1 MSQSTAAT
9 KGRRRAGARSF
20 ASNGGVGSNREYE
33 PAAATTSSP
42 SAAEAAAAPDPR
54 RWLALAVMLLA
65 AVMDLIDVTIV
76 NVAIPS
82 IQRDLGATAAHIEW
96 IVAGYTLSFAVML
109 ITGGR
114 LGDVYGRRRLFLVGV
129 AGFTLASL
137 ACGLAQS
144 PEVLIAARVVQ
155 GGLAALMIP
164 QILSTVQVAFPPDER
179 PKAFGMYGA
188 FIGMATVSGPLVGGV
203 LVDADLFGLD
213 WRPIFL
219 INLPIGILTLAA
231 AAALVKESRSEQP
244 PRLDL
249 GGVGLVTVALLLLVY
264 PLVQGRELDWPAWTF
279 VSMAASIAAFALFVL
294 HQRRRTRRADSPLVP
309 LALFRERGFT
319 GGVLVGLTFFAGV
332 ASFFLILTI
341 TLQVGLGFSPLHM
354 GATAVPWSIGI
365 AVASGIS
372 VNLAPK
378 IGRRLTTVGALVMA
392 AGMAGILLAFDRAG
406 TGVSSWD
413 LAPGLLACGLGMGM
427 VASVL
432 VNVVLAGVHGRDAG
446 SASGVLN
453 TAFQLGAAIGVAVLG
468 VIFFGMLPAGT
479 RLAAEDLTAAMR
491 DSMWF
496 LVGLYLLSAV
506 LMLLLPKRGRE
517 D

>member
-1 MSQSTAAT
+1 
-9 KGRRRAGARSF
+9 
-20 ASNGGVGSNREYE
+20 VNREYE
-33 PAAATTSSP
+33 PAADV
-42 SAAEAAAAPDPR
+42 AAPDPR

-65 AVMDLIDVTIV
+65 GVMDLIDVTIV
-76 NVAIPS
+76 NVALPS
-82 IQRDLGATAAHIEW
+82 IQTDLGATAAHIEW
-96 IVAGYTLSFAVML
+96 IVAGYTLSFAVVL

-114 LGDVYGRRRLFLVGV
+114 LGDVFGRRRMFLVGV
-129 AGFTLASL
+129 GGFTLASL
-137 ACGLAQS
+137 MCGVAQS

-188 FIGMATVSGPLVGGV
+188 FIGFATVSGPLIGGLLVG
-203 LVDADLFGLD
+203 ADLFDLD

-219 INLPIGILTLAA
+219 INLPIGLLALAA
-231 AAALVKESRSEQP
+231 AAALVKESRAEHP

-249 GGVGLVTVALLLLVY
+249 TGVGLVTVALLLLVY
-264 PLVQGRELDWPAWTF
+264 PLVQGRELDWPSWTF
-279 VSMAASIAAFALFVL
+279 ASMAASIPAFGLFVL
-294 HQRRRTRRADSPLVP
+294 HQRRRSRGADSPLVP
-309 LALFRERGFT
+309 LALFRERGFA
-319 GGVLVGLTFFAGV
+319 GGVLVGLTFFSGV

-341 TLQVGLGFSPLHM
+341 TLQAGLGFSPLHM

-365 AVASGIS
+365 ALASGVS

-378 IGRRLTTVGALVMA
+378 LGRRLTIVGALVMA
-392 AGMAGILLAFDRAG
+392 AGMAGVLVAFDRAG
-406 TGVSSWD
+406 GGVTSWD
-413 LAPGLLACGLGMGM
+413 LAPGLFACGLGMGM

-432 VNVVLAGVHGRDAG
+432 VNVVLAGVDGRDAG

-453 TAFQLGAAIGVAVLG
+453 TAFQLGGAIGIAVLG
-468 VIFFGMLPAGT
+468 VVFFGMLPEGSAP
-479 RLAAEDLTAAMR
+479 AAEDFTGAMR

-496 LVGLYLLSAV
+496 LVGLYLVSAA
-506 LMLLLPKRGRE
+506 LMGLLPKRGR